1 MLYNA
6 PIKGEDGLYFVKA
19 LTDDKRKCFVQLNK
33 VTLAEVSNE
42 IVFDLNTDVNKSKIQ
57 AIDEGNLS
65 AAHENCAEWFGKQ
78 LSDSVIKGAYTA
90 SISNDQLTGECVAV
104 TKIFNSD
111 QEIVGADFMKQGR
124 KCNVILEFAGIWF
137 AKKAFGPAWNV
148 VQVKVFDE
156 PNLEVYPEEYAF
168 QDDEEEA
175 Q

>member
-104 TKIFNSD
+104 
-111 QEIVGADFMKQGR
+111 
-124 KCNVILEFAGIWF
+124 
-137 AKKAFGPAWNV
+137 
-148 VQVKVFDE
+148 
-156 PNLEVYPEEYAF
+156 
-168 QDDEEEA
+168 
-175 Q
+175 